1 MSSQPKALQKDC
13 INNLRRLR
21 FKSAEKIAD
30 ELTKIDE
37 NHVREFCSN
46 VYRDC
51 GALAKSLDCNKK
63 LAKQHDSPW
72 QYIGKLRE
80 AQDLIALGLIG
91 KNGLK
96 DFFEPEMLTPAFNK
110 KLFLLQESLKSA
122 ASYTD
127 KTAVWLESYSNTFT
141 SKQAYN
147 SFERFIAIQY
157 WSQALQPKEVD
168 LITNAWNSLLEG
180 SNCGKIQR
188 FDKQS
193 ARSFISKHQPQ
204 LLKAFDTAFH
214 YAIEAD
220 IFRIAFALSYNC
232 IWIDSDAFPTS
243 KTKSIIE
250 RGITSASATLLLR
263 WHKPW
268 ITNAFFITPKGNS
281 LFVELAKR
289 REEYS
294 FEDKKQTRDEV
305 FNSFGPGHYNATVE
319 TMTSWKSSDLDKF
332 RLQFVNDY
340 NGIKLHPYTRLN
352 YKKTNQSWQVALQ

>member
-1 MSSQPKALQKDC
+1 M
-13 INNLRRLR
+13 
-21 FKSAEKIAD
+21 F
-30 ELTKIDE
+30 
-37 NHVREFCSN
+37 
-46 VYRDC
+46 
-51 GALAKSLDCNKK
+51 
-63 LAKQHDSPW
+63 
-72 QYIGKLRE
+72 
-80 AQDLIALGLIG
+80 
-91 KNGLK
+91 
-96 DFFEPEMLTPAFNK
+96 
-110 KLFLLQESLKSA
+110 QESLKSA

-127 KTAVWLESYSNTFT
+127 KTSVWLKSYGNTFT
-141 SKQAYN
+141 SKRVYN
-147 SFERFIAIQY
+147 PSERFIAIQY
-157 WSQALQPKEVD
+157 WSQALQPQEVD
-168 LITNAWNSLLEG
+168 FITNAWNSLLDD
-180 SNCGKIQR
+180 SNCGKIHR

-220 IFRIAFALSYNC
+220 IFRIAFALSHNC

-281 LFVELAKR
+281 FFVELAKR

-305 FNSFGPGHYNATVE
+305 FSSFGPGHYNATVE
-319 TMTSWKSSDLDKF
+319 TITSWKSSDLDKF
-332 RLQFVNDY
+332 QLQFVNDY
-340 NGIKLHPYTRLN
+340 CGIRLHPYARLN